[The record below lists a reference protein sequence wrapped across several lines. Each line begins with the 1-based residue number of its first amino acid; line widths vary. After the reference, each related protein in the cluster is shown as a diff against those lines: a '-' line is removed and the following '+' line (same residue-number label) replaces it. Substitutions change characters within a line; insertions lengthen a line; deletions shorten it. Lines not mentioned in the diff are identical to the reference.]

1 MDEYITKQE
10 ARTALLQRA
19 WKPNEWH
26 DIKSLISSIP
36 PADVRPVVRGKWEL
50 DSRGLYSCSCCGQ
63 SAPYDVQADIIE
75 YWPHLNYCP
84 NCGADMREADNDPEA

>member
-1 MDEYITKQE
+1 MNEYVTKQE

-36 PADVRPVVRGKWEL
+36 PADVRT
-50 DSRGLYSCSCCGQ
+50 
-63 SAPYDVQADIIE
+63 AIE
-75 YWPHLNYCP
+75 IDDAVDEAIRILNAINTSGRLNYGDYCELHDAICSIWIRGE
-84 NCGADMREADNDPEA
+84 NNAEMG

>member
-1 MDEYITKQE
+1 MNEYVTKQE

-36 PADVRPVVRGKWEL
+36 PADVRPVRRGRWIPFTSEAAG
-50 DSRGLYSCSCCGQ
+50 DIWYCSACGIGF
-63 SAPYDVQADIIE
+63 AHHMDFC
-75 YWPHLNYCP
+75 PH
-84 NCGADMREADNDPEA
+84 CGADMRGGDADGDTKD